1 MKKRML
7 LVVAFLSGCA
17 STVSPTGGPEV
28 IEGNANSV
36 VVSWFRSNTFD
47 RGSLGVADAH
57 CAKYGKSAQYS
68 SKPSDYQLAYN
79 CVK

>member
-1 MKKRML
+1 MKTIML
-7 LVVAFLSGCA
+7 IVVLLLSGCA

-28 IEGNANSV
+28 IDGNANTV
-36 VVSWFRSNTFD
+36 VVSWFRSNTYD
-47 RGSLGVADAH
+47 KGSLGVADAH

>member
-1 MKKRML
+1 MKTITLIVVL
-7 LVVAFLSGCA
+7 LLSGCA

-36 VVSWFRSNTFD
+36 IVSWFRSNTFD
-47 RGSLGVADAH
+47 RGALGVADAH
-57 CAKYGKSAQYS
+57 CANYGKSAQFM
-68 SKPSDYQLAYN
+68 SKPSEYQIAYN

>member
-1 MKKRML
+1 MKTKML
-7 LVVAFLSGCA
+7 IVVLLISGCA

-28 IEGNANSV
+28 IEGNANTV
-36 VVSWFRSNTFD
+36 VVSWFRSNSYD
-47 RGSLGVADAH
+47 KGSLGVADAH
-57 CAKYGKSAQYS
+57 CSKYGKSAQYA